1 MNTICKKVKNN
12 WAEYSGKTLSPQEQE
27 AIAQHLAI
35 CAECRAFAYAQRF
48 PAVLQKALGE
58 PPPEPSERY
67 YASLRQKLQSSTEVQ
82 VTSVPE
88 LLAQQS
94 WQLIPALA
102 LLLVTITASLSYE
115 YTRPAPTPQP
125 LVETIIFED
134 SALTEQNI
142 LGAIISE
149 DENHGI

>member
-1 MNTICKKVKNN
+1 MNSTCHKVKNN
-12 WAEYSGKTLSPQEQE
+12 WVEYTGKKLSPQEQE
-27 AIAQHLAI
+27 AIARHLAT
-35 CAECRAFAYAQRF
+35 CAECRVFAYAQRF
-48 PAVLQKALGE
+48 PAVLQEALGE

-67 YASLRQKLQSSTEVQ
+67 YASLRQKLQSSTEIQ

-94 WQLIPALA
+94 WRLIPALA
-102 LLLVTITASLSYE
+102 LLLVIITASLSYE
-115 YTRPAPTPQP
+115 YTQPAPIPQP

-149 DENHGI
+149 DEDHGI